1 MSATWITKSLRLP
14 KLLSALTHPLEILES
29 CFNYVYIF
37 IMFISTFLLK
47 ITNFQAGSFSTVVS
61 HNSFFNITMMF
72 KIVNGECRHYELL
85 FYEKTSKF
93 EWKLYDIRIEK
104 IISDPISATK
114 LFLEV
119 PALVVVRHCP
129 KLQSCA
135 ISRKSND
142 ATLRKWQKS

>member
-1 MSATWITKSLRLP
+1 MYTYLLSSHLLLTLSLS
-14 KLLSALTHPLEILES
+14 KLL
-29 CFNYVYIF
+29 
-37 IMFISTFLLK
+37 ISKL
-47 ITNFQAGSFSTVVS
+47 VVS
-61 HNSFFNITMMF
+61 QQSSVVNSLFNITMIF

-119 PALVVVRHCP
+119 PALVAVRQCP

-135 ISRKSND
+135 ISRKTND